1 MWFCFRG
8 RSQQKNFQPWPILF
22 FSGDK
27 VAVEGFSE
35 GWVRGL
41 SAKKGMDNGTD
52 LTALIY
58 RGVKK

>member
-1 MWFCFRG
+1 MFLFQG
-8 RSQQKNFQPWPILF
+8 AFSAKKIQPWPILF
-22 FSGDK
+22 GFSGDK
-27 VAVEGFSE
+27 VAVEGFRE

-41 SAKKGMDNGTD
+41 SAKKGMDKGRN